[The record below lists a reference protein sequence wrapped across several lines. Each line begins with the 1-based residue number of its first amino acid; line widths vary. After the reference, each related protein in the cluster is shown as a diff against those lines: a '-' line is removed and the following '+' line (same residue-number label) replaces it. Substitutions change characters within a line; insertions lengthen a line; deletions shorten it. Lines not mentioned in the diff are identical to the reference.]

1 LTYFYFS
8 FHKKYVSTS
17 NADSNSTTFYYHC
30 SQSEILSTKS
40 KKSEETEKQ
49 RDRKSMTRFNC
60 NGNLNI
66 KIDKTSKKISLE
78 LTHDILHPRPEK
90 CGVTKE
96 MKMEIRQQLH
106 LAPKD
111 IFTSLQMSY
120 PDLTQKQVHYWWTQH
135 MQEQYKKDNEQLAST
150 KILLQEAGFNILIHN
165 YDGVKYIGFQTGFFD
180 VIKANAEIVCDA
192 TCK

>member
-1 LTYFYFS
+1 LTYFIFS
-8 FHKKYVSTS
+8 FHKRYASTS
-17 NADSNSTTFYYHC
+17 NADTTTFYYHC
-30 SQSEILSTKS
+30 SQSEIFNSKKS
-40 KKSEETEKQ
+40 NKSEETEKQ
-49 RDRKSMTRFNC
+49 RDRKTMTRFKC

-66 KIDKTSKKISLE
+66 KIDEALKKVSLE
-78 LTHDILHPRPEK
+78 FTHDILHSRPER
-90 CGVTKE
+90 CGVTDEIKV
-96 MKMEIRQQLH
+96 EIRQQLH

-135 MQEQYKKDNEQLAST
+135 MQAQYRKDSEQLAST

-165 YDGVKYIGFQTGFFD
+165 YDGVKYIGFLTGFFD
-180 VIKANAEIVCDA
+180 DMKANTEIICDA